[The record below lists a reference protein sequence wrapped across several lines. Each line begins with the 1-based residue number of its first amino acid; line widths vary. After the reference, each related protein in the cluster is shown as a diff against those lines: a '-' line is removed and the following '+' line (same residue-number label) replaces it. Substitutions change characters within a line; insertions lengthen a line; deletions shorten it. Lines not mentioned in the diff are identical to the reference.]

1 MGINK
6 TKLQKDEDETLF
18 VLIGKLIKKS
28 FWNRTYKMIEED
40 ESNTEET
47 IPLKD
52 AGLKIIKILAL
63 KLIEAA

>member
-6 TKLQKDEDETLF
+6 TKLQKDEDKTLF